1 MVEAT
6 PCPAFRSFRCC
17 CEQGHTW
24 DASLAIRTAVLGT
37 FSFETGPSQ
46 ITERQRQL
54 LDDAK
59 ELVQM
64 HEQRQQTHCNF
75 EVPDEISDGFL
86 QWVTGLTDDDLN
98 LLYRYDSTL
107 DVVRQPAELIPCP
120 QCGRIFKGTKRT
132 RHSLSE
138 QTWYPGTDG
147 RHSRSDVSEVP
158 ENILNS
164 QQHDHRRIPAVI
176 NSTNNTA

>member
-1 MVEAT
+1 MEAT
-6 PCPAFRSFRCC
+6 PCSAFRSFRCC
-17 CEQGHTW
+17 CEQGHPW
-24 DASLAIRTAVLGT
+24 DASLAIRTALLGT
-37 FSFETGPSQ
+37 
-46 ITERQRQL
+46 
-54 LDDAK
+54 
-59 ELVQM
+59 
-64 HEQRQQTHCNF
+64 EQTQQTHCNF

-86 QWVTGLTDDDLN
+86 QWVTGLTDDDLSQ
-98 LLYRYDSTL
+98 LFRYDSTL

-147 RHSRSDVSEVP
+147 RHSRSDMSEVP